1 MDLNNIFSGGRGAT
15 TERITER
22 GSGETNINGEPIP
35 YKSNTNIEPLELY
48 EDKDYVSKY
57 INYSR
62 KVGNYKEGS
71 LTGYSYTFFTIPN
84 LNVLSGNGYD
94 QYIENGE
101 IPDLVNQQRIEGQG
115 FGYGGSNS
123 ADRNMV
129 ASNYFRYIAANHPE
143 IIKLLTRRPTK
154 SGNSSSY
161 NNMFIIP
168 LLTNTATNFSNSDTV
183 LQTQSIGETR
193 NGYKQTLSKGFVNSV
208 AEGDFSIS
216 YRETSDLHVLKLHKM
231 WVDYIHGVQTGLFIP
246 SFDTIENRELDFT
259 CSVYHFNLKPD
270 GKTIQYWSKYTG
282 VFPTAI
288 PYSGL
293 DFQEGEHEIVNFDVP
308 YVFNYK
314 EDMNPINLY
323 EFNASVI
330 SQNKLFGF
338 NDSLLSENFPVGVNN
353 INTKPELVFYEHDED
368 DEN

>member
-1 MDLNNIFSGGRGAT
+1 MDFGNFISNNYKSANDTPSRDSGENNIDGD
-15 TERITER
+15 
-22 GSGETNINGEPIP
+22 PIP
-35 YKSNTNIEPLELY
+35 ARSNTNVEPLELY
-48 EDKDYVSKY
+48 EDKNYVSKY

-84 LNVLSGNGYD
+84 LNIIAGKGYD
-94 QYIENGE
+94 QYIPNSE

-115 FGYGGSNS
+115 FGYGGSDS
-123 ADRNMV
+123 ASRNMV
-129 ASNYFRYIAANHPE
+129 ASDYFRYIASKHPE
-143 IIKLLTRRPTK
+143 LVKLLTRRPFA
-154 SGNSSSY
+154 SGGGSNY
-161 NNMFIIP
+161 NNMFIMP
-168 LLTNTATNFSNSDTV
+168 LLTNTATNFSNTDTV
-183 LQTQSIGETR
+183 LQTQSFAETR
-193 NGYKQTLSKGFVNSV
+193 NGYKQTLSKGFINSV
-208 AEGDFSIS
+208 AEGDFSIN
-216 YRETSDLHVLKLHKM
+216 YRETNGLHVLKLHKL
-231 WVDYIHGVQTGLFIP
+231 WVDYIHGVQMGTFIP

-288 PYSGL
+288 PYSSL

-308 YVFNYK
+308 YVYNYK

-323 EFNASVI
+323 EFNANVS
-330 SQNKLFGF
+330 SQHRLVGF
-338 NDSLLSENFPVGVNN
+338 DSSYLSENTPVGVNN
-353 INTKPELVFYEHDED
+353 ISGKPELVFYEHNEE